1 MPDLGGGELL
11 ARLREL
17 PGMAAVP
24 IVVLSGTDR
33 DVASERGYASG
44 VFAHLTKPAD
54 PATIVETVRRA
65 IEAAG

>member
-1 MPDLGGGELL
+1 
-11 ARLREL
+11 
-17 PGMAAVP
+17 MAAVP